1 MQNLRKAFSEAAKQG
16 LVDFR
21 KVGEILHV
29 TEAAAQG
36 AGMTFL
42 THQLFV
48 ILRHFGLVQK
58 SVAFVLSITDVE
70 SKVLLKSC
78 LLLTCLFT

>member
-21 KVGEILHV
+21 KVDEILHV

-36 AGMTFL
+36 TGMTFI
-42 THQLFV
+42 THQVFV

-58 SVAFVLSITDVE
+58 SVAFVLSIADVE
-70 SKVLLKSC
+70 SKVLLRNCFLFTC
-78 LLLTCLFT
+78 LLT